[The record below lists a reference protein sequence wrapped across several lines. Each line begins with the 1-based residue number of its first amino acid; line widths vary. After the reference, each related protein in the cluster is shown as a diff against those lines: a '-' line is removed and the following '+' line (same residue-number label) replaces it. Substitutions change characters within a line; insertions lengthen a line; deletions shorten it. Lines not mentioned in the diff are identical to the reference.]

1 MPRMFKLAVA
11 SEIETFTK
19 SGKVQSTLDTTDG
32 YIHLSDESAPPTVA
46 KLFFTTAADLH
57 LLEIDESKLAGPVT
71 WVPGKMGDNPPDEAT
86 IKANPGVTV
95 HYLLPEGCVHV
106 FGEQGVPM
114 DAVIRQAPCPLG
126 EDGVHAFPEWLKGA

>member
-11 SEIETFTK
+11 SEIESFK
-19 SGKVQSTLDTTDG
+19 AQGKVQSTLDTTDG
-32 YIHLSDESAPPTVA
+32 YIHLSDSTAPPTVA

-57 LLEIDESKLAGPVT
+57 ILEIDESKLAGPVT
-71 WVPGKMGDNPPDEAT
+71 WVKGKMGDAPPDEAT

-106 FGEQGVPM
+106 YGAQGVPM
-114 DAVIRQAPCPLG
+114 DAVMRQGECPLG
-126 EDGVHAFPEWLKGA
+126 ADGVHKFPEWLTAA